1 MNESHISSSNSKKD
15 VFRYIMEDVDESARE
30 NNIIVDGINDFSD
43 SPHDVNKKAYSF
55 RIGKGLN
62 NEYSSRL
69 TFNIYKLPQGEYTL
83 VI

>member
-43 SPHDVNKKAYSF
+43 SPLDVNKKAYSF

-69 TFNIYKLPQGEYTL
+69 SFNIYKLPQGEYTL